1 MRAWGQ
7 VKRTFQSLSI
17 RNYRLYFIGQAISVN
32 GTWIQTVAQAWLVL
46 HLTGNAVDLGIT
58 TALQFL
64 PVLILGTW
72 GGAVADRVD
81 KRHALYLTQGGF
93 ALSSGVLAALVLT
106 GHATIWSVWV
116 FALVSGFA
124 RVFDNPIRQAFA
136 SEMVGSNL
144 VANAVSLNSSLFT
157 SARII
162 GPSIAG
168 ALIAFVGTGWCF
180 AINGASYVAVLI
192 ALLMMNPAEL
202 YRSVARRARA
212 AGVRQIAEGFRYIW
226 RDPELRVPLAM
237 MGIIGLLAMNFN
249 VVLPLIATRVF
260 HGGPGLYGGLYA
272 AMGIGAFSGALYMAN
287 RARPTMLLL
296 ITAALI
302 FGVGL
307 LVAAGIRILPLEL
320 LVLVPAG
327 AGMTLFQAGTNSSLQ
342 LRAKPEFRGR
352 VLSVYVLLFNGTTPI
367 GGPIIGWVA
376 QQFGGDVAMA
386 VGGASAVIA
395 AVLAYVWLRGY
406 RRRRTALEATTTEAS

>member
-1 MRAWGQ
+1 MRAWAQ
-7 VKRTFQSLSI
+7 VKRTFQSLSV
-17 RNYRLYFIGQAISVN
+17 RNYRLFFTGQAISVN

-46 HLTGNAVDLGIT
+46 HLTGNGVDLGIT

-81 KRHALYLTQGGF
+81 KRRALYLTQGGF
-93 ALSSGVLAALVLT
+93 ALSSGVLATLVLT
-106 GHATIWSVWV
+106 GHATIWAVWA

-136 SEMVGSNL
+136 SEMVGSKL

-168 ALIAFVGTGWCF
+168 ALIALVGTGWCF

-202 YRSVARRARA
+202 YRSAVRRTRA
-212 AGVRQIAEGFRYIW
+212 GGLRQISEGLRYIW
-226 RDPELRVPLAM
+226 GDPELRVPLM
-237 MGIIGLLAMNFN
+237 MMAVIGLLAINFN
-249 VVLPLIATRVF
+249 VILPLVATRIF

-272 AMGIGAFSGALYMAN
+272 AMGVGAFTGALYMAN

-296 ITAALI
+296 IIAALI
-302 FGVGL
+302 FGAGL

-320 LVLVPAG
+320 AVLVPAG

-342 LRAKPEFRGR
+342 IRANPEFRGR
-352 VLSVYVLLFNGTTPI
+352 VLSIYVLLFNGTTPI

-376 QQFGGDVAMA
+376 QQFGADAALA
-386 VGGASAVIA
+386 VGGASAVIV

-406 RRRRTALEATTTEAS
+406 RRRTRTEATTSEVS